1 MAILLSFDSRTMLF
15 FFGAPAACRMLL
27 LKVRRGKCNSP
38 EAASFP
44 TRRRDAALTR
54 YATRYCNHQ
63 APHQQNQHRPAAA
76 VSHAGRQDPDRQSQ
90 PSRQREQPAPL
101 SRRATQSNELRVTG
115 PLRITGSFDL
125 CCRHA
130 RCHRC
135 RPKVS
140 QLRQRPQS
148 AAPEEQHA
156 AVSKHTHARVR
167 IARDISLTPQQ
178 ARSSLPGASPARLT
192 TSGHTAR
199 HRSAGKTPGCKRS
212 RDHRHRPGAA
222 GASDDRPS
230 SAATRHRVAPHLD
243 P

>member
-1 MAILLSFDSRTMLF
+1 MRRPPATPPATAITKRPTDKTNT
-15 FFGAPAACRMLL
+15 GQP
-27 LKVRRGKCNSP
+27 P
-38 EAASFP
+38 QFP
-44 TRRRDAALTR
+44 TQAAKTP
-54 YATRYCNHQ
+54 T
-63 APHQQNQHRPAAA
+63 
-76 VSHAGRQDPDRQSQ
+76 DRAS
-90 PSRQREQPAPL
+90 
-101 SRRATQSNELRVTG
+101 
-115 PLRITGSFDL
+115 
-125 CCRHA
+125 RHA
-130 RCHRC
+130 RESSRPRCHAALRSPPMSSELLA
-135 RPKVS
+135 RPAQNYWPVRPVLAPRPLSPVQTKVS

-156 AVSKHTHARVR
+156 AVSEHTHARVR